1 MANPNKLP
9 VLEIFGPTIQGEGA
23 LVGVQTT
30 FIRVV
35 HCDYACKMCDS
46 MHAVDP
52 AQYKGKETTFTAQEL
67 LDAVLKI
74 QGDCKWITISG
85 GNPALWDFSEFIRL
99 AIASDL
105 LVAVETQGSV
115 YKPWLAAVD
124 QLTVSP
130 KGPGMGVDEQQSLK
144 DFAEF
149 VQHVKSGGLDP
160 SMIDIKVPVF
170 NVADLEFA
178 ETVHALNK
186 GSDLYLSVGNDILP
200 DDADGISLS
209 DHRDRLLGA
218 MGLIYEAV
226 KNRPGLANAIVLPQL
241 HVLLWG
247 NRQLV

>member
-23 LVGVQTT
+23 MIGKQTT
-30 FIRVV
+30 FIRTV

-52 AQYKGKETTFTAQEL
+52 AQYKGKETTYTAQEL
-67 LDAVLKI
+67 FDAVMAI
-74 QGDCKWITISG
+74 QGKCEWITISG
-85 GNPALWDFSEFIRL
+85 GNPALWDFSEFLVL
-99 AIASDL
+99 ADDAGL
-105 LVAVETQGSV
+105 FVAVETQGSV
-115 YKPWLAAVD
+115 FKPWLLHVD

-144 DFAEF
+144 DFVNFMDHMSSE
-149 VQHVKSGGLDP
+149 GGNTCL
-160 SMIDIKVPVF
+160 MDIKIPVF
-170 NVADLEFA
+170 NVRDLEFA
-178 ETVHALNK
+178 ETIAALNP
-186 GSDLYLSVGNDILP
+186 DAHLYLSVGNDILP
-200 DDADGISLS
+200 QDLGLLLS

-218 MGLIYEAV
+218 MDLIYEAV